1 MQVATS
7 SGLPTASA
15 VTLKPLPSSVTS
27 AMTSE
32 MGTSYGSWRM
42 SAPNCVAISRRI
54 LTGSETTSVSMPWD
68 FKNAA
73 VKRPMIPAPT
83 TRPVAR
89 YGMSS
94 ISTPDRQQAA
104 GSVKAAV
111 SRSRDS
117 GISTAERDAGWLT
130 HTR

>member
-15 VTLKPLPSSVTS
+15 VTSKPRPLSVTS
-27 AMTSE
+27 AMTSDR
-32 MGTSYGSWRM
+32 GTSLGSCKM
-42 SAPNCVAISRRI
+42 SAPNCLAISRRT
-54 LTGSETTSVSMPWD
+54 LTGSETTSVSTPWD
-68 FKNAA
+68 FMKAA
-73 VKRPMIPAPT
+73 VKSPIIPAPM

-104 GSVKAAV
+104 GSVRAAV
-111 SRSRDS
+111 SKSSVS
-117 GISTAERDAGWLT
+117 GISTAERDATAAYWAK
-130 HTR
+130 